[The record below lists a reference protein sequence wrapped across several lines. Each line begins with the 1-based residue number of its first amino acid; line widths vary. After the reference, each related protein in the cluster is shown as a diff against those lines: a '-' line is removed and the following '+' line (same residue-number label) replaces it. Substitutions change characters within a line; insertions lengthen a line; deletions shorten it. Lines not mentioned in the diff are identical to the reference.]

1 MKTTAQILDEIVTR
15 LQALTWTPAGGD
27 PEDAEAAFGL
37 VSRFSV
43 TDLEQAFANL
53 LTAEPRVA
61 LVVCT
66 GRDWQVMEEG
76 PKTSMRRTTQVSVV
90 VSDRI
95 LGNEQAAWS
104 GEATTPGAW
113 GLADLVPGAICGR
126 LLAAPQA
133 VDLLPVG
140 EQDVS
145 IDREVETNLPGRA
158 AVILEFQ
165 AIGGWLHTAT
175 APGPAR

>member
-15 LQALTWTPAGGD
+15 LQALTWTPTDGD
-27 PEDAEAAFGL
+27 PEAAFGL

-43 TDLEQAFANL
+43 TDLEQAFAEL

-76 PKTSMRRTTQVSVV
+76 PKTSLRRTTQISVV
-90 VSDRI
+90 VSDRL
-95 LGNEQAAWS
+95 LGAEQTAWS
-104 GEATTPGAW
+104 GDDTTPGAW
-113 GLADLVPGAICGR
+113 GLADLVPSAICGR
-126 LLAAPQA
+126 LLAAPDA

-145 IDREVETNLPGRA
+145 VDTEVATNLPGRA

-165 AIGGWLHTAT
+165 AIGGWLHKTT
-175 APGPAR
+175 GPGPAY

>member
-1 MKTTAQILDEIVTR
+1 MKGTSQILDEIVTR
-15 LQALTWTPAGGD
+15 LQALTWTPDGGD
-27 PEDAEAAFGL
+27 PEDAFGL
-37 VSRFSV
+37 VSRFAV
-43 TDLEQAFANL
+43 TDLEEAFADL
-53 LTAEPRVA
+53 LTTEQRVA

-66 GRDWQVMEEG
+66 GRDWQIMEEG

-95 LGNEQAAWS
+95 LGDEQAAWS
-104 GEATTPGAW
+104 GSATTPGAW

-126 LLAAPQA
+126 LLDAPQA

-158 AVILEFQ
+158 AVIIEFQ
-165 AIGGWLHTAT
+165 AIGGWLHNTT